1 MPMYDFE
8 CPGGHCE
15 IVVRDIDR
23 RDDLYRCQECG
34 LEMERVPSMPT
45 IHTVATH
52 AKSFKGK
59 NACDGQ
65 GYYDYNLRDR
75 RTGKVPYITSLD
87 QKRRLLKEKG
97 LEEVGDDMTLPGAAK
112 RRDDERREGRGTVT
126 FDAPRSTR

>member
-1 MPMYDFE
+1 MPIYEFL
-8 CPGGHCE
+8 CPCGDVKM
-15 IVVRDIDR
+15 IVRDIDR
-23 RDDLYRCQECG
+23 RDDQLRCDCG
-34 LEMERVPSMPT
+34 LEMDRVPSMPV

-87 QKRRLLKEKG
+87 QKRKLLKEKG

-112 RRDDERREGRGTVT
+112 RRDDERREGRATVT